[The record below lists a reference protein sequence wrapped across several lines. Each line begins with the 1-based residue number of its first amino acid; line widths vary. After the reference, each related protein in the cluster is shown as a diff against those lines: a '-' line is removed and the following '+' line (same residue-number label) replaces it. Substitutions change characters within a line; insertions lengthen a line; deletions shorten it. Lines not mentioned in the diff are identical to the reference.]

1 MTIKEKKTL
10 GLREIIIAGLSG
22 AIGFEIFVLLNYAY
36 FNLAGTSLIF
46 ALALGGIINLIIM
59 LSYSELGAALPLV
72 GGEYSYIKKAYG
84 GYTGFIFGC
93 FSWLASIFAAAL
105 ASITFVLQ
113 FAYLL
118 SVISIDAQ
126 TVVLNNSWLFALIII
141 AVMSLLEIRGLRKI
155 SSLIVIAF
163 VLLFTVFIIGGLMHG
178 IGELSLSP
186 ESMPFGAS
194 GIFAAI
200 VYIFPIFIG
209 TKALIANASSTK
221 NPGKDIPR
229 ALILSAIIIIP
240 IYLLIG
246 VVAVGVVGWS
256 STLSEISLIN
266 QAAQII
272 FGDYGSII
280 FAFAGMVACLS
291 ALGTSLSVQSSI
303 SRGMS
308 VDKYFPKALL
318 SIHPRYGTYYIAT
331 IVGSFFIMSLSLLG
345 AIPFLG
351 YAASFG
357 ALLVFA
363 VVNLSLIKLR
373 KTQPF
378 MDRPFKTP
386 LYPIIPILGVVL
398 SFAMLVTP
406 ILLGDGNAI
415 EALTSSVGLTAL
427 VAVAYYL
434 RMAGKTRIK
443 IAFSGIEIGIAVLII
458 ILSLLELIGFSKPIF
473 PFINTYLQIVFAF
486 VLLITGCFSLFSDD
500 GSHESK
506 NGNFKIKKLRKRL
519 FKRL

>member
-1 MTIKEKKTL
+1 MTTKEKKTL
-10 GLREIIIAGLSG
+10 GLRDIIIAGLSG
-22 AIGFEIFVLLNYAY
+22 AIGFEIFILLNYAY

-46 ALALGGIINLIIM
+46 ALALGGVINLIIM
-59 LSYSELGAALPLV
+59 LSYSELGAALPIV

-84 GYTGFIFGC
+84 GYIGFIFGC
-93 FSWLASIFAAAL
+93 FKWVASIFAAAL

-118 SVISIDAQ
+118 SVISVDAQ
-126 TVVLNNSWLFALIII
+126 TVVLNNSWIFALIII
-141 AVMSLLEIRGLRKI
+141 AVMSFLEIRGLRKI
-155 SSLIVIAF
+155 SSLIVVAF
-163 VLLFTVFIIGGLMHG
+163 VLLFIVFIIGGLMHG
-178 IGELSLSP
+178 IGEINSS
-186 ESMPFGAS
+186 SQYMPLGAS
-194 GIFAAI
+194 GLFTAV

-209 TKALIANASSTK
+209 TKALIAEASNAK

-229 ALILSAIIIIP
+229 ALLLSAIIIIP
-240 IYLLIG
+240 IYLLIA

-256 STLSEISLIN
+256 STSQEVSLLN

-291 ALGTSLSVQSSI
+291 ALGTALSVQSSI

-318 SIHPRYGTYYIAT
+318 SLHPRYGTFYVAT
-331 IVGSFFIMSLSLLG
+331 IVGSFFIMGLSLLG
-345 AIPFLG
+345 AVPFLG

-357 ALLVFA
+357 SLLVFA
-363 VVNLSLIKLR
+363 LVNLSLIRLR

-378 MDRPFKTP
+378 MNRPFKTP
-386 LYPIIPILGVVL
+386 LYPITPILGVVL
-398 SFAMLVTP
+398 SFAMLVAP
-406 ILLGDGNAI
+406 ILFGDGNAI

-443 IAFSGIEIGIAVLII
+443 IALGGIEFGLGVLII
-458 ILSLLELIGFSKPIF
+458 ILSLMELTGFSQPIF
-473 PFINTYLQIVFAF
+473 PFINTYIQIVFASI
-486 VLLITGCFSLFSDD
+486 LIVTGYFSLICDD
-500 GSHESK
+500 EKKELK
-506 NGNFKIKKLRKRL
+506 NGNSRIKKLRKRL
-519 FKRL
+519 FKRF